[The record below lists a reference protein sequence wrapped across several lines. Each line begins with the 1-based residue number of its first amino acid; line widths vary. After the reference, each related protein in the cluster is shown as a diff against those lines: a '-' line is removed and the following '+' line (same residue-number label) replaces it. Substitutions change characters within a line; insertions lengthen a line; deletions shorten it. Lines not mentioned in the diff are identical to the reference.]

1 MRFLLVDAIRELESG
16 VRATGI
22 KNVTMSEDFL
32 ADHFPNQPI
41 MPGAL
46 VLEALVQL
54 ADWLVREVT
63 DFQCLGL
70 ASSFE
75 RIKFRKT
82 IRPGDQLYLEV
93 LIKERNEQRAQIQG
107 KAHCQDKLV
116 TSANFT
122 LTLQPM
128 DLYLDPQE
136 ARKSFRLLYMQ
147 FTEVQS

>member
-1 MRFLLVDAIRELESG
+1 MRFLLVDAIRELQSG

-32 ADHFPNQPI
+32 ADHFPHRPI

-46 VLEALVQL
+46 VVEALVQL
-54 ADWLVREVT
+54 ADWLVREAS

-93 LIKERNEQRAQIQG
+93 LIKERNEEQAQIQG
-107 KAHCQDKLV
+107 KAHCEDKLV
-116 TSANFT
+116 ASANFT
-122 LTLQPM
+122 LILQPM
-128 DLYLDPQE
+128 DPYLDPQE
-136 ARKSFRLLYMQ
+136 ARKLFQLLYVQ
-147 FTEVQS
+147 STEVQS